1 MNPYENKK
9 LLILGGNAE
18 TVPLVETANKMGI
31 TTIVSSSNP
40 ESMAK
45 ACAAV
50 KYDLDATDIAAM
62 VALAREENVSGVLP
76 GMDDIFVPAYCKV
89 CDVLSLPCYA
99 NEEIIE
105 VFGYKD
111 CFKATCERYGIHSVP
126 EYYLDASMNP
136 RDLARIQYPVMVKPV
151 DCYSGI
157 GMTECSTEE
166 ELRPAVEKAIRAS
179 KSGRFI
185 VEKLMNCADIGLYYT
200 FKDGV
205 CSLSCIYDRYTDS
218 SEDKAGRV
226 ALGNIY
232 PSKYIENYYERMHDN
247 ALRLFRAI
255 GIKNGVLL
263 VQAFHEGEE
272 FYVYDTGFR
281 LQSEA
286 SNRLIEHICGYDQRE
301 LLIHFALTGSEGELD
316 LLKTDD
322 ARLGGS
328 CAASVWFLLNHGR
341 VGRIEGVERAKNDPR
356 VVAVI
361 QRLFEGDDIP
371 ESWLGTEQQ
380 VMLRLFLVCKTKQ
393 ELCEAIC
400 EYQEAIRVTDA
411 EGRNMLKPGFN
422 AAQALE
428 V

>member
-1 MNPYENKK
+1 MNGNKK

-18 TVPLVETANKMGI
+18 TVPLVETANRMGI
-31 TTIVSSSNP
+31 TTVVSSSNP

-45 ACAAV
+45 ACASV
-50 KYDLDATDIAAM
+50 KYDLDATDVAAM
-62 VALAREENVSGVLP
+62 VAVAREENISGVLP

-89 CDVLSLPCYA
+89 CDALSLPCYA
-99 NEEIIE
+99 NSEIIE

-126 EYYLDASMNP
+126 EYYLDSSLNP
-136 RDLARIQYPVMVKPV
+136 RDLARIHYPVIVKPV

-157 GMTECSTEE
+157 GMTECSCEA
-166 ELRPAVEKAIRAS
+166 ELRPAVEKAVRAS
-179 KSGRFI
+179 KTGRFI
-185 VEKLMNCADIGLYYT
+185 VEKRMDCADVGLYYT

-218 SEDKAGRV
+218 SDGKAGRV

-232 PSKYIENYYERMHDN
+232 PSKYIENYYSRMHANAERMFK
-247 ALRLFRAI
+247 AM

-286 SNRLIEHICGYDQRE
+286 SNLLIEHFCGYDQRE
-301 LLIHFALTGSEGELD
+301 LLIRYALTGSEGELN
-316 LLKTDD
+316 LASADD
-322 ARLGGS
+322 ARLGGRF
-328 CAASVWFLLNHGR
+328 AASVWFLLR
-341 VGRIEGVERAKNDPR
+341 EGRIKCIEGIERANEDPR
-356 VVAVI
+356 VIAAV
-361 QRLFEGDDIP
+361 QRLFEGDEVLP
-371 ESWLGTEQQ
+371 GWPGTEQQ
-380 VMLRLFLVCKTKQ
+380 VMLRLFLACNTKK
-393 ELCEAIC
+393 ELCEAVA
-400 EYQEAIRVTDA
+400 EYQQSISVRDA
-411 EGRNMLKPGFN
+411 DDRNMLLAGFD
-422 AAQALE
+422 AASALE

>member
-1 MNPYENKK
+1 MNSYNNKK

-31 TTIVSSSNP
+31 TTVVSSSNP

-45 ACAAV
+45 AIAAV
-50 KYDLDATDIAAM
+50 KYDLDATDIGAM
-62 VALAREENVSGVLP
+62 VTLAREENVSGVLP

-99 NEEIIE
+99 NSEIIE

-126 EYYLDASMNP
+126 EFYLDASMNP
-136 RDLARIQYPVMVKPV
+136 RDLARIHYPVMVKPV

-157 GMTECSTEE
+157 GMTECKTEQ
-166 ELRPAVEKAIRAS
+166 ELLPAVEKAIRSS

-200 FKDGV
+200 FKDGI
-205 CSLSCIYDRYTDS
+205 CSLSCIYDRYTDGD
-218 SEDKAGRV
+218 EKKAGRV
-226 ALGNIY
+226 SLGNIY
-232 PSKYIENYYERMHDN
+232 PSRYIDNYYERIHAN
-247 ALRLFRAI
+247 AVRMFKAM

-263 VQAFHEGEE
+263 VQAFYEDEE

-301 LLIHFALTGSEGELD
+301 LLIHYAMTGSEGDLD
-316 LLKTDD
+316 LMKTDD
-322 ARLGGS
+322 ARMGGS
-328 CAASVWFLLNHGR
+328 YAASVWFLLREGK
-341 VGRIEGVERAKNDPR
+341 VGRIEGIDKAKSDSR
-356 VVAVI
+356 VIAVI
-361 QRLFEGDDIP
+361 QRLFEGDVVPAGWI
-371 ESWLGTEQQ
+371 GTEQQ
-380 VMLRLFLVCKTKQ
+380 VMLRLFLVCPTKQ
-393 ELCEAIC
+393 ELCKAIC
-400 EYQEAIRVTDA
+400 EYQTSIRVTGVDD
-411 EGRNMLKPGFN
+411 RNMLQPGFD
-422 AAQALE
+422 AVKALE

>member
-1 MNPYENKK
+1 MKPFENKK

-18 TVPLVETANKMGI
+18 TVPLVQTANRMGI

-45 ACAAV
+45 ACAAI
-50 KYDLDATDIAAM
+50 KYDLDATDIGAM
-62 VALAREENVSGVLP
+62 VALAREENVAGVLP

-99 NEEIIE
+99 NDEIIE

-126 EYYLDASMNP
+126 EYYLDASLNP

-157 GMTECSTEE
+157 GMTECASEE
-166 ELRPAVEKAIRAS
+166 ELRPAVEKAVSAS

-185 VEKLMNCADIGLYYT
+185 VEKLMKCADVGIYYT
-200 FKDGV
+200 FKDGE
-205 CSLSCIYDRYTDS
+205 CSLSCIYDRFTDNS
-218 SEDKAGRV
+218 DELAGRV

-232 PSKYIENYYERMHDN
+232 PSRYIDNYYSRMHDN
-247 ALRLFRAI
+247 ALRMFKAM

-286 SNRLIEHICGYDQRE
+286 SNRLIEHLCGYDQRE

-322 ARLGGS
+322 ARLKGKY
-328 CAASVWFLLNHGR
+328 AASIWFLLKEGR
-341 VGRIEGVERAKNDPR
+341 VGRVEGVELAKADPR
-356 VVAVI
+356 VIAVI

-371 ESWLGTEQQ
+371 ASWLGTEQQ
-380 VMLRLFLVCKTKQ
+380 VMLRMFLVGETQ
-393 ELCEAIC
+393 SELCKAIC
-400 EYQEAIRVTDA
+400 DYQSLIRVTDTV
-411 EGRNMLKPGFN
+411 GRNMLKPGFN